1 MAGFLGRSSQPDVR
15 DSVGMKRWLRLT
27 ARRKAAAPTPP
38 AAAGRPAAGRP
49 VADAAA
55 EALAEL
61 LKGEKK
67 AS

>member
-1 MAGFLGRSSQPDVR
+1 MAGFLGRSSQQDVR
-15 DSVGMKRWLRLT
+15 DNVGMKRWLRLT

-38 AAAGRPAAGRP
+38 AAAGRP

>member
-27 ARRKAAAPTPP
+27 ARRKAAAPPPP
-38 AAAGRPAAGRP
+38 AAAGRP